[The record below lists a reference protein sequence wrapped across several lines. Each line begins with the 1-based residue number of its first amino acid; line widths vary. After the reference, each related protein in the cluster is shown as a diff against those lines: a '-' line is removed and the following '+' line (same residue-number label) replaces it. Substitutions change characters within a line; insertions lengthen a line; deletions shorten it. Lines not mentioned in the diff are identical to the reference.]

1 MTVSGSTGRCPWG
14 ASMGHSA
21 PARHGPKHQLT
32 MRRAAMETQTSPV
45 RSMTPELN
53 GGEGV
58 GLAARGAAPR
68 SGEPPGP
75 THEDGKSV
83 RWFGIDGLAE
93 TEVRHGGGGL
103 PEADTSASADE
114 RQWGGLLL

>member
-1 MTVSGSTGRCPWG
+1 
-14 ASMGHSA
+14 
-21 PARHGPKHQLT
+21 
-32 MRRAAMETQTSPV
+32 V
-45 RSMTPELN
+45 RSTTPELN
-53 GGEGV
+53 GGEGG
-58 GLAARGAAPR
+58 GLVARGAAPR

-75 THEDGKSV
+75 MHEDRKLV

-103 PEADTSASADE
+103 PEADKSASADE